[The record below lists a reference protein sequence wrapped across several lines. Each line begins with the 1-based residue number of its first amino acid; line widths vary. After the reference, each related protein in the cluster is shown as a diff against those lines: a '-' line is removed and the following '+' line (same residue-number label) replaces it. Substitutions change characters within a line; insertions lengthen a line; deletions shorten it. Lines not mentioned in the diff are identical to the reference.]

1 VPALLRAVRRLVDA
15 IRDGTPDLATT
26 VSRVGNDL
34 GATELQLYLVDYEQT
49 MLSAHPANSKHADG
63 PLPIEGTAAGE
74 TYMTGRLV
82 TEPRPAEHCT
92 WVPLTDGSNRL
103 GVLEVRTMARATP
116 RLLADYE
123 TVATLLAQLIV
134 TRRHYGDALERTR
147 RRLPMQLAAEIVW
160 NQLPPSTFTTADV
173 AISGILE
180 PCYDVG
186 GDAYDY
192 ASNDGILHVALFD
205 AIGHGIAATAVTAMT
220 INAYRNARRL
230 GLNLVDTYRSIDSWI
245 GSQYP
250 GSFVTAILGELD
262 THTGTYRRISA
273 GHPAELLLRDGRLV
287 RQLTAPT
294 GLPLGLGRM
303 VDRLPRVDTTPLR
316 PGDTLLLYTDG
327 VVEAR
332 TDDGVFF
339 GVERLASFVLEALA
353 ARLPPPETMR
363 RLIQAILAHQHEQ
376 LQDDATAVLL
386 QWRPRLG

>member
-1 VPALLRAVRRLVDA
+1 VSGLLTAVRRLTGA
-15 IRDGTPDLATT
+15 IRTGTPGLAMT
-26 VSRVGNDL
+26 VLAVGTDL
-34 GATELQLYLVDYEQT
+34 GADHLQLYLVDYEQT
-49 MLSAHPANSKHADG
+49 MLSAHPLPGAQ
-63 PLPIEGTAAGE
+63 LPIEGTVAGD
-74 TYMTGRLV
+74 TYMTGRPRSTHESGVHYTWLPLV
-82 TEPRPAEHCT
+82 
-92 WVPLTDGSNRL
+92 DGSNRL
-103 GVLEVRTMARATP
+103 GVLEIRAAAAATP
-116 RLLADYE
+116 ELLEEYE

-186 GDAYDY
+186 GDAFDY
-192 ASNDGILHVALFD
+192 ASDDGTLHVALFD
-205 AIGHGIAATAVTAMT
+205 TIGHGISATAVTAMT
-220 INAYRNARRL
+220 VSAYRNARRL
-230 GLNLVDTYRSIDSWI
+230 GLNLVDTYRSIDTWI
-245 GSQYP
+245 ASQYP

-262 THTGTYRRISA
+262 VRTGTYRRISA
-273 GHPAELLLRDGRLV
+273 GHPAELLLRGGRLV

-294 GLPLGLGRM
+294 GTPLGLGRM
-303 VDRLPRVDTTPLR
+303 VDALPEVETTPLQ

-339 GVERLASFVLEALA
+339 GVDRLASFVLHALA
-353 ARLPPPETMR
+353 ERLPPPETMR

-386 QWRPRLG
+386 QWRPTVG